1 MLYICKRGGIF
12 PHQKSVC
19 VPKKIIVFVQ
29 DYPFYKGEPFFH
41 LELKEL
47 VLHAEQVVVVPR
59 HIPNRP
65 DEPPHFALPEGVKV
79 FNVPVKGGFKAKLVA
94 LLHLLIPKNFK
105 RFWNDLKSKGLL
117 FNVLSIKT
125 ALMYDAQVLEL
136 SAELKRWFTK
146 ENEDSKD
153 WVFYSYWCDDAAYLM
168 AQWKDKGHIVRCISR
183 AHGADVYEQRHPNHY
198 LPYREYTMKHL
209 DVIACIS
216 QHGQKHF
223 WQRFPKYS
231 SKFKLARL
239 GVLPQTALKTELS
252 SPFRLLSLSS
262 IDRVKHLEL
271 LIEALAEWK
280 GSPIEWHHLGNGRN
294 EEYEKQIKGLAE
306 TLLKGKPEVRY
317 FFHGFVNPSKVIP
330 TISELRPHALINC
343 SFFEGIP
350 VSMMEA
356 ASLGIPLL
364 GGSVGGVPELLVHQE
379 NGFLFEPGNK
389 SALLEALSRMT
400 QMSEQA
406 YQSMRNA
413 SFSLHMK
420 RFNALHNYYHF
431 SHLLLNKSVGFDIGH
446 VQRLGDSETVG
457 QQAKVGIIYAG
468 MGNVEAVQSMLRKLK
483 INSQLVS
490 HPDDL
495 DLFETLYLP
504 GVGSFD
510 KAMEKL
516 NETGLSEGI
525 KRFANKGGQVIGICL
540 GMQLLFEGS
549 EEGSLPGLGLLPGK
563 SIRIPQN
570 SNGQQ
575 VKVPHIGWS
584 EVYPAPSHTDQ
595 GYPEGMRFYF
605 THSFTVRP
613 ENPEHILFYTNYPE
627 PLVAAVMHQNITG
640 FQFHPEKSNTFGLAL
655 LRRIHQPQAQL

>member
-1 MLYICKRGGIF
+1 M
-12 PHQKSVC
+12 
-19 VPKKIIVFVQ
+19 PKKIIVFVQ

-47 VLHAEQVVVVPR
+47 VLHAEQVMVVPR

-79 FNVPVKGGFKAKLVA
+79 FNVPVKGGLKAKLVA
-94 LLHLLIPKNFK
+94 LLCLLFPKNFK

-117 FNVLSIKT
+117 FNILSIKT

-136 SAELKRWFTK
+136 SVELKRWFK
-146 ENEDSKD
+146 QENEDSKD
-153 WVFYSYWCDDAAYLM
+153 WVFYSYWCDDAAYLI
-168 AQWKDKGHIVRCISR
+168 AQWKAKGLIARSLTR
-183 AHGADVYEQRHPNHY
+183 AHGADLYEQRHPNHY
-198 LPYREYTMKHL
+198 LPYRNFIMKHL
-209 DVIACIS
+209 DVVACIS
-216 QHGQKHF
+216 QHGQRHF
-223 WQRFPKYS
+223 WERFPRYS
-231 SKFKLARL
+231 SKFVLARL
-239 GVLPQTALKTELS
+239 GVLPQTPLQADLEF
-252 SPFRLLSLSS
+252 PFRLLSLSS

-294 EEYEKQIKGLAE
+294 EAYEKQIKDLAE

-317 FFHGFVNPSKVIP
+317 FFHGFVNPSKVIS
-330 TISELRPHALINC
+330 TISELKPHALINC

-364 GGSVGGVPELLVHQE
+364 GGAVGGVPELLLDQE

-389 SALLEALSRMT
+389 KELLEALS
-400 QMSEQA
+400 QMSQMSKEDYAGMCQ
-406 YQSMRNA
+406 A
-413 SFSLHMK
+413 SFLVHMK
-420 RFNALHNYYHF
+420 RFNALHNYYSF
-431 SHLLLNKSVGFDIGH
+431 SHLLFNKTEAFDKSH
-446 VQRLGDSETVG
+446 VRRLADSETVG
-457 QQAKVGIIYAG
+457 KPAKVGIIHAG

-483 INSQLVS
+483 VPSQLVS

-516 NETGLSEGI
+516 NDAGLSAGI
-525 KRFANKGGQVIGICL
+525 KRFASKGGQVIGICL

-549 EEGSLPGLGLLPGK
+549 EEGNLAGLGLLPGI
-563 SIRIPQN
+563 SVRIPQKPD
-570 SNGQQ
+570 GPQ

-584 EVYPAPSHTDQ
+584 KVYPAPGHEDD
-595 GYPEGMRFYF
+595 GFPENMHLYF
-605 THSFTVRP
+605 THSYTVRP
-613 ENPEHILFYTNYPE
+613 ENPEHVLLYTNYPE
-627 PLVAAVMHQNITG
+627 PLVAAVRYQNIYG
-640 FQFHPEKSNTFGLAL
+640 YQFHPEKSHTFGLAL
-655 LRRIHQPQAQL
+655 LRRIHQPQPQG